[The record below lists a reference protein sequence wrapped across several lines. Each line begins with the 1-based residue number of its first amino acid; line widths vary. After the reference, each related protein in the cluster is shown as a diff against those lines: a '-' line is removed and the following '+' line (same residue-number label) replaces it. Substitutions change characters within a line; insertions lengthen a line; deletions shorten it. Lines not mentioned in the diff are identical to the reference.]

1 MVDKNINRLKP
12 VEQLLSGDDFM
23 EYSSK
28 CMNIENFIATY
39 KILL

>member
-12 VEQLLSGDDFM
+12 VEQLLSWDDFM
-23 EYSSK
+23 KDSK
-28 CMNIENFIATY
+28 YMNIENFIATY